1 MHQRKGP
8 GKNSSCFGE
17 NYRQETS
24 GLQEELNHKLSF
36 LFSFIY
42 IRYSLVTGNIANR
55 SFYANINQE
64 VNILIGKYIE
74 VQFNIS
80 TFLSQGTPPIDRF
93 YSNIKEVNVLNQ
105 NYIKVY
111 DPILYKHHNK
121 WKLFFDETLAYIFII
136 QHIYACT
143 NIALGG
149 GFKPL
154 ISR

>member
-1 MHQRKGP
+1 M
-8 GKNSSCFGE
+8 
-17 NYRQETS
+17 
-24 GLQEELNHKLSF
+24 
-36 LFSFIY
+36 
-42 IRYSLVTGNIANR
+42 
-55 SFYANINQE
+55 
-64 VNILIGKYIE
+64 
-74 VQFNIS
+74 
-80 TFLSQGTPPIDRF
+80 SQGTPPIDRF

-154 ISR
+154 ISRWGYIPWLVELPSSLEHFPIYPSSPFLSVLKGSLRRTPRLKSCRWGLFVKKWGLFTKAWLRHAPSLRRA